1 MQPMRRPQGIAMVV
15 ALTIIL
21 ILSVVSGLIF
31 TRTINDL
38 RASRDNTALAQA
50 VNLARGGA
58 VAASALLSNEVRA
71 SLETL
76 VRSAN
81 PSLGGISTSD
91 IWYYGGNDVLP
102 NPATVASRLSLLAA
116 SLQTEVNSL
125 ICNRNFAPDGSGAT
139 VQVRIYFVRSSV
151 CGQPFP
157 AGAELPSGYVVD
169 NDNNPAT
176 PLTRQTQ
183 GYALPY
189 VMVVT
194 ASPGTPYQRNV
205 VVQGEYRF
213 LLTNGSFARYALFT
227 NRHRTKSNT
236 AVWFTSGTLFDGP
249 VHTNE
254 RLRFSFNPWFGGYVT
269 SAGCTDAGVSNCN
282 GSTNP
287 GAFFGSGST
296 TTFLSPSQMTNPNA
310 PSWTSGGVTHA
321 PTFEGNPRVN
331 WQEPFIPMPANAQN
345 QRNAAIAGGLYLN
358 FDVARLTLYAGDA
371 NGTTPTCDSSGVCTP
386 ATSPYQYIEVCR
398 TSSCTGTNRELYRY
412 GSDGALY
419 RQVGSSW
426 VLVRAS
432 FNGVIF
438 ADGSINNLTGPA
450 RASSGN
456 PNTAPP
462 ALASFAQITVANAG
476 DGKNIQIRG
485 DLKYQSPACSG
496 TPTRSGNT
504 VVRPTCNNLSA
515 DNILG
520 VYSQDGDILLGDG
533 TNNSLQDLTIHGV
546 LMASRGEVT
555 VQNYDSISPRGAI
568 RLQGGI
574 IQYTYGAFGQFN
586 SSTGQMTS
594 GYARQFAY
602 DPRMQDRAPPFFPTT
617 GVVQVSV
624 ATPLSF
630 GQREQVY

>member
-1 MQPMRRPQGIAMVV
+1 MRRSEGIAIVV

-21 ILSVVSGLIF
+21 VLSVVSGLVF
-31 TRTINDL
+31 TRTMNDL
-38 RASRDNTALAQA
+38 RASRDNTAVAQA

-58 VAASALLSNEVRA
+58 VAASALLANEVRMA
-71 SLETL
+71 LESL
-76 VRSAN
+76 VRSAS
-81 PSLGGISTSD
+81 PSQGGISTSD
-91 IWYYGGNDVLP
+91 IWYYGGNDILP
-102 NPATVASRLSLLAA
+102 NPATVATRLSLLAA
-116 SLQTEVNSL
+116 NLQNSVNTL

-139 VQVRIYFVRSSV
+139 VQVRIYFVKTSV

-189 VMVVT
+189 VMLVT

-205 VVQGEYRF
+205 LVQGEYRF

-227 NRHRTKSNT
+227 NRHRNRANT
-236 AVWFTSGTLFDGP
+236 AIWFTSGTLFDGP
-249 VHTNE
+249 IHTNE
-254 RLRFSFNPWFGGYVT
+254 RFRFSFNPWFGGYVT
-269 SAGCTDAGVSNCN
+269 SAGCTDAGESSCN
-282 GSTNP
+282 GSISP
-287 GAFFGSGST
+287 GAFFGSGSS
-296 TTFLSPSQMTNPNA
+296 TTFLAPSQMTNPNA

-345 QRNAAIAGGLYLN
+345 QRSAALAGGLYIN
-358 FDVARLTLYAGDA
+358 SDVARLTLFAGDA
-371 NGTTPTCDSSGVCTP
+371 SGNPPSCNSAGVCTP
-386 ATSPYQYIEVCR
+386 ATSPFQYIEVCL
-398 TSSCTGTNRELYRY
+398 TASCTGSSRLLYRY
-412 GSDGALY
+412 GSDGILY
-419 RQVGSSW
+419 RFSGVQW
-426 VLVRAS
+426 VVERIG
-432 FNGVIF
+432 FNGMIF
-438 ADGSINNLTGPA
+438 AEGSINNLTGPS
-450 RASSGN
+450 RSNSSD

-476 DGKNIQIRG
+476 SGKNIQIRG
-485 DLKYQSPACSG
+485 DLKYQNPACTG

-504 VVRPTCNNLSA
+504 VTRATCSNLSA

-520 VYSQDGDILLGDG
+520 VYSQDGDILLGSGD
-533 TNNSLQDLTIHGV
+533 NNSLQDLTIHGV
-546 LMASRGEVT
+546 LMTSRGEVA
-555 VQNYDSISPRGAI
+555 VQNFSSISPKGAI

-586 SSTGQMTS
+586 SSTGQMTA
-594 GYARQFAY
+594 GYARQFTY